1 MSVSKKSHFS
11 LTHHRIGLALMIII
25 TFQVV
30 NGFLRPAV
38 ERTSDPTSTEKNSKN
53 KSFLKTT
60 PRQMWQL
67 THSILGVIMVG
78 VVFYQLGNGYDMFS
92 NDFTVTSLVP
102 YFYVYIGIMLLT
114 FAVIKVWMLYEEY
127 DAERNS
133 SGVNSFAPEQKRMA
147 NEATSRGICPD
158 SDLAPIQF
166 SIE

>member
-1 MSVSKKSHFS
+1 
-11 LTHHRIGLALMIII
+11 
-25 TFQVV
+25 
-30 NGFLRPAV
+30 
-38 ERTSDPTSTEKNSKN
+38 
-53 KSFLKTT
+53 
-60 PRQMWQL
+60 
-67 THSILGVIMVG
+67 MVG